1 MMKIDENQ
9 YLNLLKELILSDQ
22 KALKLYEKWH

>member
-1 MMKIDENQ
+1 MKIDENQ

-22 KALKLYEKWH
+22 KALKLYEKWL

>member
-1 MMKIDENQ
+1 MKIDENQ

-22 KALKLYEKWH
+22 KAHKLYEKWL

>member
-22 KALKLYEKWH
+22 KALKQYEKWL